1 MKTKWQYSLPVKFL
15 ALLLL
20 TVFLSGA
27 MTGLIGVV
35 FCGDAG
41 LFEENYAAP
50 SSPEQYVQTTS
61 AYRAIGYKHRWEVN
75 DVIEYFAKDVQ
86 TETISSREWL
96 SLIRTRYEPENTNLR
111 VVLEN
116 PQTGRT
122 LLLSDLLGL
131 QGNYFLDDHF
141 ALVISDTYHIN
152 NVTGGPIAAFLGIG
166 SQTLPETQAEAD
178 TASEK
183 DSRRIP
189 YDENGFPILYDEN
202 GSRVLLYDEDG
213 HLMLYDEGN
222 SLALDGENGS
232 HIFYDED
239 GDAILFDAD
248 SGTGYYQI
256 GPYVGSVSSED
267 EPTNQPAEINVYYYL
282 HSELP
287 VSDDFLEEYYNY
299 LTLRDIV
306 FPTILLAIGGGLL
319 ALMCWIWLMCAAGHR
334 PNTDREVITLR
345 FIDRIPLD
353 LFLCLWGCVLSAVS
367 VILVQGVFNGPV
379 DLFHID
385 ENRALILA
393 GVIVSYALLS
403 IILTTSVAV
412 RWKSHTLLRNTLVWR
427 VCAWCWR
434 LLSGGA
440 GKVAGRFPA
449 REKRGLT
456 PEEQAEKQKQRAETM
471 DKMGKGAQKA
481 AGAVSG
487 AAGSAWEWFTRQ
499 CGRLF
504 SAVEN
509 LFQTLPLVWKGLVL
523 LLVIALA
530 NIFLLVLV
538 IDGDAGFIA
547 ALLMFGFN
555 LTMIWEYMNVLKQMH
570 WLHEGAKRIA
580 AGDLEYRLPAEVM
593 KWEFKAHAEA
603 LNAIRDGIDTA
614 VEERVQ
620 AVEERIKS
628 ERMRTELLT
637 NVSHD
642 IKTPLTSI
650 INYVGLLKKEPI
662 EGEKAQEYL
671 DVLDRQSGRLKKL
684 LEDLLEASKAS
695 TGNITV
701 NAAPTSVGEL
711 LRQVT
716 GEYAEKLTA
725 AGLEPIITL
734 PAHDA
739 MIFADGRLLWRVFD
753 NLMANIVKY
762 AMPQTRVYFDLRS
775 DASVTAI
782 AVKNVSRER
791 LNIAA
796 DELMERFVRGDQ
808 SRSTE
813 GSGLG
818 LSIAQSLTELMG
830 GSFELVIDGDL
841 FKVQISF
848 PTLHGSPDPK
858 DDAPLSEIVTVSPSP
873 IVQPVYGAAEAPA
886 AHLPTIQMQAV
897 ETAAAVAAQTSA
909 TEVQDTAD
917 EVQTAEAEVQDTA
930 DAAQATDAEV
940 QDTTDEVQATEDE
953 VQSPANETQTAEA
966 AMQDTTDEVQTAEA
980 EVQDTA
986 DAAQATDAEV
996 QDTTDEVQATEDEVQ
1011 GTADAVQTAEAEV
1024 QDAPDKAQMLPTP
1037 EKQPSEETA
1046 QAEESPAASFEV
1058 NQSGT
1063 AVQAAEGTQSGKPA
1077 GEGKPDAAGTTPSEH
1092 TEK

>member
-27 MTGLIGVV
+27 MAGLVGVV

-41 LFEENYAAP
+41 LYEEGRTEKP
-50 SSPEQYVQTTS
+50 DTEQYVHTTA
-61 AYRAIGYKHRWEVN
+61 AYRTITQYMW
-75 DVIEYFAKDVQ
+75 DVDEIIEYYASAAQ
-86 TETISSREWL
+86 TETISSRDWL
-96 SLIRTRYEPENTNLR
+96 TQMRTRFAPENTNLR

-116 PQTGRT
+116 PETGRT
-122 LLLSDLLGL
+122 LLLGDLLGL
-131 QGNYFLDDHF
+131 GGDYFLDDSF
-141 ALVISDTYHIN
+141 VLSRTDTHHIDD
-152 NVTGGPIAAFLGIG
+152 VTGGPIRAFLGID

-183 DSRRIP
+183 DSRRI
-189 YDENGFPILYDEN
+189 LYDED
-202 GSRVLLYDEDG
+202 GRRVLLCDEDG

-222 SLALDGENGS
+222 SLALYGENGS

-239 GDAILFDAD
+239 GDAILFDAG
-248 SGTGYYQI
+248 SGTLYYQT
-256 GPYVGSVSSED
+256 GPYTGEPVGSVSSED
-267 EPTNQPAEINVYYYL
+267 EPTNHPAVINVYYYL
-282 HSELP
+282 QTGLP
-287 VSDDFLEEYYNY
+287 VYDAFLEEYHNY
-299 LTLRDIV
+299 LALWDIV
-306 FPTILLAIGGGLL
+306 FPATLLVTGGGLL
-319 ALMCWIWLMCAAGHR
+319 ALLCWVWLMCAAGHR
-334 PNTDREVITLR
+334 PNTDHEVITLR

-353 LFLCLWGCVLSAVS
+353 LFLCLWGSVFAAVS
-367 VILVQGVFNGPV
+367 VILVQGVFASPV

-393 GVIVSYALLS
+393 SVIVSYALLS
-403 IILTTSVAV
+403 IILTASVAV

-449 REKRGLT
+449 REKRELT

-504 SAVEN
+504 SAVES
-509 LFQTLPLVWKGLVL
+509 LFQTLPLVWKGLML
-523 LLVIALA
+523 LMAIALI

-538 IDGDAGFIA
+538 IDSYDGFWA
-547 ALLMFGFN
+547 ALLMFGFD
-555 LTMIWEYMNVLKQMH
+555 LAMLWCYMNVLKQML

-580 AGDLEYRLPAEVM
+580 SGDLEYRLPAEVM

-716 GEYAEKLTA
+716 GEYAEKLMA

-775 DASVTAI
+775 DASVTAV

-830 GSFELVIDGDL
+830 GAFELVIDGDL

-858 DDAPLSEIVTVSPSP
+858 DDTPLSEIVTVSPSP
-873 IVQPVYGAAEAPA
+873 IVQPVYNAAEAPA
-886 AHLPTIQMQAV
+886 AHPSATQMQTV
-897 ETAAAVAAQTSA
+897 ETATAVVAQTSA
-909 TEVQDTAD
+909 SGIQNTAD
-917 EVQTAEAEVQDTA
+917 AVQTAEVQN
-930 DAAQATDAEV
+930 
-940 QDTTDEVQATEDE
+940 TT
-953 VQSPANETQTAEA
+953 
-966 AMQDTTDEVQTAEA
+966 
-980 EVQDTA
+980 
-986 DAAQATDAEV
+986 
-996 QDTTDEVQATEDEVQ
+996 
-1011 GTADAVQTAEAEV
+1011 DAVQTAEAEV
-1024 QDAPDKAQMLPTP
+1024 QDTTDAVQATEAEGQDTTDAVQANEAEGQDTTDAVQANEAEVQDTTDAVQATEAEGQDTPDKTQMLPTP
-1037 EKQPSEETA
+1037 DKQPSEETV

-1058 NQSGT
+1058 NQTGT
-1063 AVQAAEGTQSGKPA
+1063 AVQTTESTQPDKPA
-1077 GEGKPDAAGTTPSEH
+1077 GDGKPGAAGTTSSEH